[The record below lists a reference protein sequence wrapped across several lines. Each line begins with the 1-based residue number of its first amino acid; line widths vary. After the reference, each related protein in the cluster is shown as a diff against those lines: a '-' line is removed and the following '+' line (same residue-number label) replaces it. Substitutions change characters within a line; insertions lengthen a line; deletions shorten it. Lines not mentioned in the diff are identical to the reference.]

1 MLLSEGKRLSQA
13 GLNPEEPDT
22 GLLSPSN
29 LPFSFP
35 LPSQSSLVRESPG
48 LEQVALHWL
57 DSSLQVVGWGHGHL
71 QRTEVSPAPNLDAR
85 KSLDASAHFVNF
97 GVIFKKHFFLLY
109 V

>member
-1 MLLSEGKRLSQA
+1 MPLREGKKKLSRA
-13 GLNPEEPDT
+13 SLNPEELDT
-22 GLLSPSN
+22 GLLNPSHSAFHS
-29 LPFSFP
+29 LP
-35 LPSQSSLVRESPG
+35 QSSLAQESPG

-85 KSLDASAHFVNF
+85 RSLDASAHFVNF
-97 GVIFKKHFFLLY
+97 GVIFKKHFVFLY